1 MSESPPPSA
10 DAIQKWLMTAENLI
24 ALIAD
29 NLRRGT
35 WVKRLLL
42 VDALIVFG
50 LNPGM
55 AGQILKIFV
64 GLEQL
69 PDWYTRS
76 FWLAVGLLFAIALV
90 IALRTPVRS
99 QTDIAEFKER
109 KAIKGLR
116 PFTAADTEIFAKL
129 QRNRSLKECLE
140 AITQDSFRFG
150 ILLGESG
157 CGKTSFLRAGL
168 VPALSD
174 PAATHRGV
182 YIQFNDR
189 APVDTIR
196 EALVKELNF
205 ESGIEGDGIAA
216 FQELLT
222 RAQAAVGKPLIL
234 VFDQFEQFFV
244 HYKTKEKRQRFVSAL
259 TEWYRSSLPVKI
271 LISIRGDMSDRL
283 VELQHAMRYSLGP
296 QDMFPLEKF
305 APPEAVAV
313 LRVIAET
320 EALKFDERF
329 MQELTEREL
338 ARDGLISPVDLQ
350 ILSWMIERQNTAELK
365 AFDRLAFQKFG
376 GMEGL
381 LTRFLEKML
390 EAQVIKSQREAAVK
404 VLLALTDLERNLR
417 AGVLT
422 VAELQAKSP
431 GTQPDEIA
439 EAAVWLGRS
448 DVRLITPVERD
459 AETVYE
465 LAHERLIPAVRQV
478 AGKEL
483 TQAQKANQLL
493 DRRVNEWVGNHR
505 NPRYLFSWHELR
517 LLEQQKPYLVWGS
530 NRPDKE
536 RLITRSKRRM
546 YRSGSAV
553 AALLLIL
560 ATGWA
565 GLESPSGQRWQMR
578 RELVEVSQNVDDPTK
593 VQAALTLAGADGWQ
607 QALKLCEQIQN
618 PYHKSTAL
626 SSLAGVDQA
635 LEQPDQAILLLQ
647 QALQAANRVQDPY
660 DKSDVLIKIA
670 VAYNELNQLDKADP
684 VLQQALEVTNQIQ
697 DFYSKSYALTW
708 IASTYNEFNQDN
720 KNEGILWLLYQSL
733 QVANQIQDEFN
744 RARAVNYVATEISV
758 FRQPDKTVS
767 ILQQALLMTDQIQNQ
782 SAKAYV
788 LGTLSIA
795 HHRLNQR
802 EQTILLLQHAL
813 QAVSQVQDSYTKSE
827 ALTWIAEAYGK
838 TNNPDQAI
846 VLLQAALQAAN
857 QIQNNSNKSDAL
869 GEIARI
875 TGYLNQSEQSMLLL
889 QQMLQA
895 TNQIQGLYYRI
906 LPLSWIA
913 QAYANFGHSDKAA
926 PLLQQILAAADQ
938 IADSENRTY
947 AIRSSAKSYAK
958 DGNWK
963 QSREIVEK
971 CDTNFCK
978 ISALSEVLTV
988 WTEQQHP
995 ELKEEE

>member
-10 DAIQKWLMTAENLI
+10 DAIQKWLTTAENLI

-50 LNPGM
+50 LNPSM

-76 FWLAVGLLFAIALV
+76 FWLAVGLLFVVALV

-129 QRNRSLKECLE
+129 QRNRSLRECLE

-168 VPALSD
+168 VPMLSD

-196 EALVKELNF
+196 EALVKELKL

-222 RAQAAVGKPLIL
+222 RAQAAAGKPLIL

-244 HYKTKEKRQRFVSAL
+244 HYKTKEERQRFVAAL
-259 TEWYRSSLPVKI
+259 TAWYRSSILVKI

-283 VELQHAMRYSLGP
+283 VELQHAIRYSLAP
-296 QDMFPLEKF
+296 QEVFRLEKF
-305 APPEAVAV
+305 APLEAAAV

-329 MQELTEREL
+329 VQEFSEREL

-365 AFDRLAFQKFG
+365 AFDRVAFQKFG

-381 LTRFLEKML
+381 LTRFLEKTL
-390 EAQVIKSQREAAVK
+390 EARVIKSQREAAVK

-459 AETVYE
+459 AETAYE

-483 TQAQKANQLL
+483 TQTQKANQLL
-493 DRRVNEWVGNHR
+493 DRRVNEWIGN
-505 NPRYLFSWHELR
+505 NYSSRYLFNIWELWLIKR
-517 LLEQQKPYLVWGS
+517 QKPYLTWGS
-530 NRPDKE
+530 NRLQKE
-536 RLITRSKRRM
+536 RFLKTSKKTLCLI
-546 YRSGSAV
+546 
-553 AALLLIL
+553 LLLFLAIPLLPFVSIFWSYNPSLQNWKLRQRLSSLDSLSTLSENEKVNKLISIAQKTWMLDSVQEADTLRRIIDKTKELQNLANRARIL
-560 ATGWA
+560 RIVAFQPSVVDQTSRLENSQKTSLLKQIVESAAELQNSTYETKILVSVVIQTSELEDSQKTSVLEKVILSSVELKNPADRAKIFKAIIYELPDFNDVQEEAEILKQILGNLVQIDEDGQAQLLEMIVSLSSEEEDMKKAFQVLEKLLKAT
-565 GLESPSGQRWQMR
+565 
-578 RELVEVSQNVDDPTK
+578 NN
-593 VQAALTLAGADGWQ
+593 
-607 QALKLCEQIQN
+607 IQN
-618 PYHKSTAL
+618 PELRAWVLTST
-626 SSLAGVDQA
+626 
-635 LEQPDQAILLLQ
+635 
-647 QALQAANRVQDPY
+647 
-660 DKSDVLIKIA
+660 
-670 VAYNELNQLDKADP
+670 
-684 VLQQALEVTNQIQ
+684 
-697 DFYSKSYALTW
+697 
-708 IASTYNEFNQDN
+708 
-720 KNEGILWLLYQSL
+720 
-733 QVANQIQDEFN
+733 
-744 RARAVNYVATEISV
+744 
-758 FRQPDKTVS
+758 
-767 ILQQALLMTDQIQNQ
+767 
-782 SAKAYV
+782 AKAYMD
-788 LGTLSIA
+788 LGNT
-795 HHRLNQR
+795 RR
-802 EQTILLLQHAL
+802 
-813 QAVSQVQDSYTKSE
+813 
-827 ALTWIAEAYGK
+827 G
-838 TNNPDQAI
+838 
-846 VLLQAALQAAN
+846 
-857 QIQNNSNKSDAL
+857 
-869 GEIARI
+869 
-875 TGYLNQSEQSMLLL
+875 
-889 QQMLQA
+889 
-895 TNQIQGLYYRI
+895 
-906 LPLSWIA
+906 
-913 QAYANFGHSDKAA
+913 F
-926 PLLQQILAAADQ
+926 QILEQ
-938 IADSENRTY
+938 
-947 AIRSSAKSYAK
+947 
-958 DGNWK
+958 
-963 QSREIVEK
+963 V
-971 CDTNFCK
+971 
-978 ISALSEVLTV
+978 SALDL
-988 WTEQQHP
+988 
-995 ELKEEE
+995 